1 MLEKIQNLVVRNNT
15 KKLRGVMK
23 IRSIF
28 NIPKNPGISFVDGQK
43 IAGLDLSIELHQ
55 TDDSTIK
62 AAVKFEGKDYL
73 IDLKVGQSAELV
85 IEGKKLL
92 TISKDPSTGKLFII
106 PNRGDLRLQNNFT
119 HPDLEQLVVLNA
131 SLMQD
136 LMTDVAELEQ
146 DESRVNSSTRE
157 GYQSFKALI
166 GFSALCELFL
176 LTKFHSL
183 TNSERVQILEVVDTL
198 LSASEESEAIL
209 KIESECLSRI
219 RSVKS
224 RDKFETEFAKN
235 IEQVRK
241 KIQPLL
247 DLNISKL
254 LKSGVL
260 NNAYGFGTRVKF
272 DDDQNKTVL
281 DCGHHEMMTIRF
293 NGNSK
298 TGQGRYTFTIYN
310 AGYGVEFKKE
320 NQVSSRTEYLL
331 NATTLN
337 EFRDF
342 LEAIYIR
349 RILGIEVTEDIEKN
363 EQFIESNK
371 EKVLSSYG
379 STPQTRGNCT
389 TRSTREFI
397 GEKISHALFSEIYRF
412 ASDPARLIDEIDR
425 LNGVQSQN
433 VDSPRKPK
441 LLEGEADARIQNLLL
456 RSNLLDIVQILNREN
471 VKALYKHKGALK
483 SLGHI
488 AVETNSSKLL
498 EAYLN
503 AGMTGSE
510 ADALGNTVLVS
521 AIEKGKTDLVQII
534 LDHAKRD
541 EDLSLPSIQTSS
553 GVSPL
558 KAAIDNER
566 LDILEALIQA
576 GADASVEAN
585 DGYCIPVML
594 IDKFA
599 MSTDE
604 NEKLKLAGMIVDV
617 IYQNPNFNIHQ
628 VDGNNRS
635 FRENFSLVIPYMSK
649 LSDKAKADKVAQYI
663 CRKNVSN
670 LDRTALN
677 EILTFF
683 INGFDEAIKTQ
694 TLKILNQFGK
704 DIKITEESELL
715 AHYVLD
721 KSINNGDE
729 SYLKIFKSNINLHK
743 FCYESLSWFFA
754 GKLSILDDEAP
765 TIQSAEN
772 LKKLFEN
779 IKIADAQKAR
789 FMKIINKSS
798 DPEKI
803 KIFTSLLEGIKI
815 KDVDGNEPEQPKT
828 TSIADLEKA
837 RKSEEQ
843 KKVEKIRQHYNLG
856 DILRGVLSFVIR
868 KDLTRGEDSYHF
880 GDLTR
885 SALSWLTSDST
896 WKRPKIND
904 PENIADKAPQSPTSE
919 KDRGRE

>member
-1 MLEKIQNLVVRNNT
+1 
-15 KKLRGVMK
+15 MK

-43 IAGLDLSIELHQ
+43 IAGFDLSIELHQ

-73 IDLKVGQSAELV
+73 IDFKVGQSVELV
-85 IEGKKLL
+85 VEGKKLL
-92 TISKDPSTGKLFII
+92 TISKDTSTGKLFIL
-106 PNRGDLRLQNNFT
+106 PNRSDLRLQNNFT
-119 HPDLEQLVVLNA
+119 HPDLKDLIALNA
-131 SLMQD
+131 QLLQPYAI
-136 LMTDVAELEQ
+136 DVSELEQ
-146 DESRVNSSTRE
+146 DESRVNASTRE
-157 GYQSFKALI
+157 GYIAFEALM

-183 TNSERVQILEVVDTL
+183 TNSERAQILEVVDTL

-209 KIESECLSRI
+209 KIERECLSRI

-293 NGNSK
+293 NGNSM

-331 NATTLN
+331 NATTLS

-363 EQFIESNK
+363 EQFIKSNK

-379 STPQTRGNCT
+379 ATPQTRGNCA

-412 ASDPARLIDEIDR
+412 ASDPARLIDAIDR

-456 RSNLLDIVQILNREN
+456 RSNLLDIIKILNREN

-498 EAYLN
+498 EAYLDS
-503 AGMTGSE
+503 GMTGSE
-510 ADALGNTVLVS
+510 ADASGNTVLVS
-521 AIEKGKTDLVQII
+521 AIEKGKTDLVKMI
-534 LDHAKRD
+534 LDHAKRR
-541 EDLSLPSIQTSS
+541 EDRALPSIPTIS

-585 DGYCIPVML
+585 DGYCVPVML

-599 MSTDE
+599 MSADE
-604 NEKLKLAGMIVDV
+604 DEKLKLAGMIVDV
-617 IYQNPNFNIHQ
+617 IYQNPNFDMHQ
-628 VDGNNRS
+628 VDGNKRS

-649 LSDKAKADKVAQYI
+649 LSDKPKASKVAQYI
-663 CRKNVSN
+663 SRKNASN

-683 INGFDEAIKTQ
+683 INGFDEPIKIQ
-694 TLKILNQFGK
+694 VLKILNQLGK
-704 DIKITEESELL
+704 DIKITDETEMLT
-715 AHYVLD
+715 YCVFD
-721 KSINNGDE
+721 KAIASGDE
-729 SYLKIFKSNINLHK
+729 SYLKILKTNFNLHK
-743 FCYESLSWFFA
+743 FCLNSLGDFFDSVTVMP
-754 GKLSILDDEAP
+754 GIHLP
-765 TIQSAEN
+765 TIEAVEN

-779 IKIADAQKAR
+779 IKITYAQKTR
-789 FMKIINKSS
+789 LMKIINQNS

-803 KIFTSLLEGIKI
+803 KIFTSLLEDIKI
-815 KDVDGNEPEQPKT
+815 KDVDGNEPQQPQT
-828 TSIADLEKA
+828 NSLADLEKA
-837 RKSEEQ
+837 RKIEEQ

-868 KDLTRGEDSYHF
+868 KDLTRGEESYHF
-880 GDLTR
+880 GDVTR
-885 SALSWLTSDST
+885 SALSWLTGDSS

-904 PENIADKAPQSPTSE
+904 PENIADKAPQSPASD